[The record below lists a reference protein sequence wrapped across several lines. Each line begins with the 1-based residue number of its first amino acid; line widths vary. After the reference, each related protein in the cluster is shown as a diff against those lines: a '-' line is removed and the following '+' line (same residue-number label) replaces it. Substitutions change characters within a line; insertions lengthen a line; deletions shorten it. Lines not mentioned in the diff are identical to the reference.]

1 MTGVICFLTPP
12 TPPRQRF
19 VKFFS
24 ISPCFYLRINTFSV
38 VCVYPGRVVGYLNM
52 KLVYICRA
60 GFKNGGLRERPL
72 TENEGLSERPLT
84 GKTGDFG
91 VKDNK
96 ETYIFLNEGLF
107 DLPSRSEK
115 RYKELYIFEKGV
127 FWSSPGRKSERL

>member
-60 GFKNGGLRERPL
+60 GFKTGGLRERPL
-72 TENEGLSERPLT
+72 TENDGLSERPLT

-91 VKDNK
+91 VKNNK
-96 ETYIFLNEGLF
+96 ETYVLF
-107 DLPSRSEK
+107 KRGSFRSAHQVGK
-115 RYKELYIFEKGV
+115 AVQRIVYFRKGCLL
-127 FWSSPGRKSERL
+127 ERPRSKK